1 MMLNYL
7 LAAGIGAMSSIL
19 ANKNVAVYNDGFR
32 PVYAEYFNGRMDRK
46 SLAAT
51 SFAVSFGLIVG
62 FGFTNS
68 IAMGIIIIH
77 TFLLMGDIIGTW
89 WPDSPKGTVVSGV
102 IGAVWGLMV
111 VAFMSSIANFFSI
124 LPVNFLPYI
133 GNVADI
139 VVATFAIFPS
149 LAVAY
154 QHGIK
159 KGGITAVITLAV
171 YVLIKNFGV
180 FNIGE
185 FKLSLNADGMSM
197 LAGSIVMIMFAVRTK
212 QEAIGADLTNIF
224 TDNVNR
230 IKKNWIYFLI
240 MGGLLSVASS
250 QCVLT
255 TDVISGPLQMKGEF
269 AQASL
274 VAFIRAIGYIPLVY
288 TTAIVTGVFSPA
300 GAYFS
305 VAAGMLC
312 ASFGFSTPVTCAAA
326 FASGAAV
333 ITMETFFLGS
343 IGNLLD
349 KFPALREL
357 GDHIRNAMSQ
367 ILEVAL
373 LVGGFT
379 ASGAIMNEVGMS
391 YIGSMIV
398 MIVWMMNKCAKKPF
412 LIPMAV
418 GPVVTIAMGFVA
430 NLIKVLGLSLI

>member
-1 MMLNYL
+1 MLNYL

-32 PVYAEYFNGRMDRK
+32 PVYTEYFSGRMDRK

-77 TFLLMGDIIGTW
+77 TFLLMGDIIGIW
-89 WPDSPKGTVVSGV
+89 CPDSPKGTVISAAA
-102 IGAVWGLMV
+102 GAVWGILV
-111 VAFMSSIANFFSI
+111 VAFMSSISGLFAS

-139 VVATFAIFPS
+139 VVATFAIFPA
-149 LAVAY
+149 LATAY
-154 QHGIK
+154 QHGVK
-159 KGGITAVITLAV
+159 KGAVTAAVTLAV

-180 FNIGE
+180 FQFGE
-185 FKLSLNADGMSM
+185 LKLSLNADGMAM
-197 LAGSIVMIMFAVRTK
+197 LAGTIVMILFTVRVK
-212 QEAIGADLTNIF
+212 SEAIGADLTNIF
-224 TDNVNR
+224 ADNVNR
-230 IKKNWIYFLI
+230 IKKNWMYFLV
-240 MGGLLSVASS
+240 MGGLLSAASS
-250 QCVLT
+250 QCLLT
-255 TDVISGPLQMKGEF
+255 TDVISGPLQMKHEF
-269 AQASL
+269 AQAAL
-274 VAFIRAIGYIPLVY
+274 VSCIRAVGYIPLVY

-305 VAAGMLC
+305 VAAGMFC
-312 ASFGFSTPVTCAAA
+312 ASLGLSAPVTCVLA
-326 FASGAAV
+326 FVSGAAV
-333 ITMETFFLGS
+333 ITVETFFLGS
-343 IGNLLD
+343 VGNMLD

-379 ASGAIMNEVGMS
+379 ASASIMNEVGMS
-391 YIGSMIV
+391 YVGSMIV

-430 NLIKVLGLSLI
+430 NLIKLLGLSLI

>member
-1 MMLNYL
+1 MLNYL

-32 PVYAEYFNGRMDRK
+32 PVYTEYFNGKMDRK

-51 SFAVSFGLIVG
+51 SFALSFGLVIG

-89 WPDSPKGTVVSGV
+89 CPDTPKGTVISAI
-102 IGAVWGLMV
+102 IGAVWGILV
-111 VAFMSSIANFFSI
+111 LTFMSSISYLFSL

-139 VVATFAIFPS
+139 VTATFAIFPS

-154 QHGIK
+154 QHGLK
-159 KGGITAVITLAV
+159 KGIITATITLLA

-180 FNIGE
+180 FQIGS
-185 FKLSLNADGMSM
+185 LTLTLNADGMAM
-197 LAGSIVMIMFAVRTK
+197 LVGTIVMIILAVRVK
-212 QEAIGADLTNIF
+212 NEAIGAELTNIF
-224 TDNVNR
+224 ADNVGR
-230 IKKNWIYFLI
+230 IKKNWGYFLI
-240 MGGLLSVASS
+240 IGGLLSVAAS

-255 TDVISGPLQMKGEF
+255 TDVISGPLQMENEF
-269 AQASL
+269 AQAAL
-274 VAFIRAIGYIPLVY
+274 VSCVRAIGYVPLVY

-300 GAYFS
+300 GSYFS
-305 VAAGMLC
+305 VAVGMFC
-312 ASFGFSTPVTCAAA
+312 ASFGFSVPITCILA
-326 FASGAAV
+326 FVSGAVV
-333 ITMETFFLGS
+333 ITLETFFLGG

-367 ILEVAL
+367 ILELAL

-379 ASGAIMNEVGMS
+379 ASASIMAEVGLS

-398 MIVWMMNKCAKKPF
+398 MIVWMLNKCAKKPF

-418 GPVVTIAMGFVA
+418 GPVVTIAMGLIA
-430 NLIKVLGLSLI
+430 NLIKILGLSLV

>member
-1 MMLNYL
+1 MC
-7 LAAGIGAMSSIL
+7 SSDL
-19 ANKNVAVYNDGFR
+19 
-32 PVYAEYFNGRMDRK
+32 
-46 SLAAT
+46 
-51 SFAVSFGLIVG
+51 
-62 FGFTNS
+62 
-68 IAMGIIIIH
+68 
-77 TFLLMGDIIGTW
+77 
-89 WPDSPKGTVVSGV
+89 
-102 IGAVWGLMV
+102 
-111 VAFMSSIANFFSI
+111 
-124 LPVNFLPYI
+124 
-133 GNVADI
+133 
-139 VVATFAIFPS
+139 
-149 LAVAY
+149 
-154 QHGIK
+154 
-159 KGGITAVITLAV
+159 
-171 YVLIKNFGV
+171 V

-343 IGNLLD
+343 IGNMLD

>member
-1 MMLNYL
+1 MLNYL
-7 LAAGIGAMSSIL
+7 LAAGIGAMSSVL

-32 PVYAEYFNGRMDRK
+32 PVYTEYFNGKMDRK

-51 SFAVSFGLIVG
+51 SFALSFGLVVG

-89 WPDSPKGTVVSGV
+89 CPDTPTGTAVSAAV
-102 IGAVWGLMV
+102 GAVWGILV
-111 VAFMSSIANFFSI
+111 VAFMSSIANFFSV

-154 QHGIK
+154 QHGLK
-159 KGGITAVITLAV
+159 KGAVTAVVTLLA

-180 FNIGE
+180 FQIGE
-185 FKLSLNADGMSM
+185 LTLALNADGMAM
-197 LAGSIVMIMFAVRTK
+197 LAGTIVMIVFAVRVK
-212 QEAIGADLTNIF
+212 GEAIGANLTNIF
-224 TDNVNR
+224 ADNVNR
-230 IKKNWIYFLI
+230 IKKNWLYFLI
-240 MGGLLSVASS
+240 MGGLLAVAAS

-255 TDVISGPLQMKGEF
+255 TDVISGPLQMKNEF
-269 AQASL
+269 AQVAL
-274 VAFIRAIGYIPLVY
+274 VSCIRAVGYIPLVY

-300 GAYFS
+300 GSYFS
-305 VAAGMLC
+305 VAVGMFC
-312 ASFGFSTPVTCAAA
+312 ASLGLSTPVTCVTA
-326 FASGAAV
+326 FVCGAVV
-333 ITMETFFLGS
+333 ITIETFFLGS
-343 IGNLLD
+343 VGNMLD
-349 KFPALREL
+349 QFPALREL

-379 ASGAIMNEVGMS
+379 ASASIMNEVGMP

-430 NLIKVLGLSLI
+430 NLIKILGLALV

>member
-1 MMLNYL
+1 MLNYL
-7 LAAGIGAMSSIL
+7 LAAGIGAMSSVL

-32 PVYAEYFNGRMDRK
+32 PVYTEYFNGKMDRK

-51 SFAVSFGLIVG
+51 SFALSFGLVVG

-89 WPDSPKGTVVSGV
+89 CPDTPTGTAVSAAV
-102 IGAVWGLMV
+102 GAVWGILV
-111 VAFMSSIANFFSI
+111 VAFMSSIANFFSV

-154 QHGIK
+154 QHGLK
-159 KGGITAVITLAV
+159 KGAATAVITLLA

-180 FNIGE
+180 FRIGE
-185 FKLSLNADGMSM
+185 LTLALNADGMAM
-197 LAGSIVMIMFAVRTK
+197 LAGTIVMIVFAVRVK
-212 QEAIGADLTNIF
+212 SEAIGANLTNIF
-224 TDNVNR
+224 ADNVNR
-230 IKKNWIYFLI
+230 IKKNWLYFLI
-240 MGGLLSVASS
+240 MGGLLAVAAS

-255 TDVISGPLQMKGEF
+255 TDVISGPLQMKNEF
-269 AQASL
+269 AQAAL
-274 VAFIRAIGYIPLVY
+274 VSCIRAVGYIPLVY

-300 GAYFS
+300 GSYFS
-305 VAAGMLC
+305 VAAGMFC
-312 ASFGFSTPVTCAAA
+312 ASLGLSTPVTCVTA
-326 FASGAAV
+326 FICGAVV
-333 ITMETFFLGS
+333 ITIETFFLGS
-343 IGNLLD
+343 VGNMLD
-349 KFPALREL
+349 QFPALREL

-379 ASGAIMNEVGMS
+379 ASASIMNEVGMP

-430 NLIKVLGLSLI
+430 NLIKILGLALV

>member
-1 MMLNYL
+1 MFNYL

-32 PVYAEYFNGRMDRK
+32 PVYTEYFSGRMDRK

-89 WPDSPKGTVVSGV
+89 CSDTPRGTILSGV
-102 IGAVWGLMV
+102 IGAVWGIMV
-111 VAFMSSIANFFSI
+111 VAFMSSIANFFSVF
-124 LPVNFLPYI
+124 PVNFLPYI

-139 VVATFAIFPS
+139 VVATFAVFPS
-149 LAVAY
+149 LAVTY

-159 KGGITAVITLAV
+159 KGGITAAITLAAYILV
-171 YVLIKNFGV
+171 KNFGV

-197 LAGSIVMIMFAVRTK
+197 LAGSIVMIVFAVRTK

-224 TDNVNR
+224 SDNVNR

-240 MGGLLSVASS
+240 MGGLLSVAAS

-255 TDVISGPLQMKGEF
+255 TDVISGPLQMKNEF
-269 AQASL
+269 AQAAL
-274 VAFIRAIGYIPLVY
+274 VACVRAIGYIPLVY

-300 GAYFS
+300 GSYFS

-312 ASFGFSTPVTCAAA
+312 ASFGLPMPATCAVA
-326 FASGAAV
+326 FVSGAVV
-333 ITMETFFLGS
+333 ITAETFFLGS
-343 IGNLLD
+343 VGNMLD

-379 ASGAIMNEVGMS
+379 ASAAIMNEVGMS

-398 MIVWMMNKCAKKPF
+398 MIVWMMNKCVKKPF

-418 GPVVTIAMGFVA
+418 GPVVTIAMGFAA
-430 NLIKVLGLSLI
+430 NLIKILGLALI